1 MEYRRK
7 AHYVYSC
14 KYHIV
19 FCPKYRRK
27 VLVDGVDERLKE
39 IIQAYASEKD
49 FNILGMEVMP
59 DHVHLL
65 LDCPLDMSPIGIV
78 KGIKQTSA
86 LKIKQEFPW
95 IRKRIPCLWTR
106 SAFIA
111 TVGSTSME
119 TVKAYIDNQK
129 GRWAQNGCKAQA

>member
-1 MEYRRK
+1 MVVVDTKTILAQTYTEYGWSLK
-7 AHYVYSC
+7 A
-14 KYHIV
+14 I
-19 FCPKYRRK
+19 
-27 VLVDGVDERLKE
+27 
-39 IIQAYASEKD
+39 
-49 FNILGMEVMP
+49 EVMP